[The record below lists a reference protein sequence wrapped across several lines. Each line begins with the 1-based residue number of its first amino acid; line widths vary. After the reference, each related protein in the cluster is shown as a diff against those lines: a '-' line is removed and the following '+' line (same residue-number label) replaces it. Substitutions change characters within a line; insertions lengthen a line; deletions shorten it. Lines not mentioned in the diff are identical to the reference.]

1 MALSIQQ
8 VQEMAPDPASLAA
21 GKKLAAAKHWN
32 ELGRSETAYWGLCQ
46 GSAVYQV
53 KIELASWGY
62 HCSCPS
68 RKFPCKH
75 TLALLLIAAESEAAL
90 KADTEPQWV
99 GDWLSRRQERT
110 EKKAAKQAEAET
122 KPVDEKAQA
131 RRVEQRDS
139 RVRDGLDRIELWM
152 CDRVREGLAGLET
165 QPPTF
170 WSDPPKRLIDA
181 QAPGIAAWTA
191 RWPELVGAGP
201 DWPRRLLAD
210 FGRLQLLIHAYRRL
224 DQLDAALQS
233 DVRQIIGWSVPH
245 EEVDRDGEKVDDQW
259 VVVGQR
265 VDDAERVRVQRS
277 WLVGRKSNRTAMI
290 LQFSAGGQPFSE
302 VIAAGTQ
309 QQAVVAYY
317 PGTAKQRA
325 KFVSRTGIETVQGPL
340 PGAAP
345 LAELLDD
352 AAEHWA
358 RRPWTERFG
367 FVVRGATFLPSAQGW
382 RLRDERGDS
391 LPLARGEYW
400 KALAV
405 GGGAPIDVVC
415 EWNGDELQPLALV
428 QDGDYWSV

>member
-1 MALSIQQ
+1 MALSVQQ

-53 KIELASWGY
+53 KIELASLGY

-75 TLALLLIAAESEAAL
+75 TLGLLLIAAESEAAL
-90 KADTEPQWV
+90 KAGTEPQWV
-99 GDWLSRRQERT
+99 GDWLARRQERT
-110 EKKAAKQAEAET
+110 EKKAAKQAEVEA

-131 RRVEQRDS
+131 RRTEQRDS
-139 RVRDGLDRIELWM
+139 RVREGLDRIELWM

-170 WSDPPKRLIDA
+170 WSDPAKRLIDA
-181 QAPGIAAWTA
+181 QAPGLAAWTG
-191 RWPELVGAGP
+191 RWAELIGAGP

-210 FGRLQLLIHAYRRL
+210 FGRLELLILAYRRL
-224 DQLDAALQS
+224 DQLDASLQS
-233 DVRQIIGWSVPH
+233 DVRQIVGWSVPQ

-259 VVVGQR
+259 VVIGQR

-277 WLVGRKSNRTAMI
+277 WVIGRTTNRTAMI
-290 LQFSAGGQPFSE
+290 LQFSAGGQPFPE

-317 PGTAKQRA
+317 PGAAKQRA
-325 KFVSRTGIETVQGPL
+325 KFTSRTGVESVRDML
-340 PGAAP
+340 PGGMTLSA
-345 LAELLDD
+345 LLDA
-352 AAEHWA
+352 AAERLA
-358 RRPWTERFG
+358 AQPWLNVLGYVIREAVFTRFND
-367 FVVRGATFLPSAQGW
+367 RWL
-382 RLRDERGDS
+382 LRDATGAA
-391 LPLARGEYW
+391 LPLVGNGLW

-405 GGGAPIDVVC
+405 SGGAPCDVAV
-415 EWNGDELQPLALV
+415 EWNGDELRAL
-428 QDGDYWSV
+428 GFMAAGTYWSM